1 VVSSLDL
8 DIGEETVKV
17 TSGRN
22 GYQLPSFATG
32 LACEGDT
39 PSTACAPIALAAL
52 ALHEIGFDAIAR
64 QARHATDALAHC
76 LWSEQPDH
84 IITNTYCWL
93 PPPPAEHDVHLKH
106 ACIAGPDFVLER
118 KDT

>member
-8 DIGEETVKV
+8 DIGEETDKV
-17 TSGRN
+17 TSSRN

-39 PSTACAPIALAAL
+39 PSTACAPIALA
-52 ALHEIGFDAIAR
+52 D
-64 QARHATDALAHC
+64 C
-76 LWSEQPDH
+76 VWSKQSDH
-84 IITNTYCWL
+84 IITNTCCWL
-93 PPPPAEHDVHLKH
+93 SPSPAEHDVHFQH
-106 ACIAGPDFVLER
+106 ACIAGSNFVLER